1 MEYHWTIF
9 VSWTKRDLNL
19 FEIFVPFQL
28 QNTSTGYIWISPLL
42 QMYFSPW
49 CTMTY
54 GFSPQCTM
62 TYPAEKR
69 EKVALTRS
77 LLFKLYLS
85 LPILF
90 TAEVG
95 LWKKGE
101 VFRKGAL
108 HHVEGREHHVIPWNL
123 SQFSW
128 FRGGINC
135 QEENG
140 WFGLVSEEKGG
151 HVTCCPPEEVKRVEK
166 VAIICIPRKLHRRQP
181 LLDAKWTRCGQFV
194 NFLRRRTENE
204 LYQLRD
210 FLARCDAMR
219 CQSKLH
225 MRMHEMHLTTC
236 VFDIL
241 QNTN

>member
-1 MEYHWTIF
+1 MSRSQT
-9 VSWTKRDLNL
+9 LN
-19 FEIFVPFQL
+19 EWVFVPFW
-28 QNTSTGYIWISPLL
+28 NICTF
-42 QMYFSPW
+42 FSCRIRAPDIFEFHPCCR
-49 CTMTY
+49 CTFLPGAQWHMAFPHSAQWHIRRKS
-54 GFSPQCTM
+54 GKKLHSL
-62 TYPAEKR
+62 AH
-69 EKVALTRS
+69 S

-101 VFRKGAL
+101 VLRKGAL
-108 HHVEGREHHVIPWNL
+108 HVEWREHHVIPWNL

-140 WFGLVSEEKGG
+140 WFGLVSEEKVG
-151 HVTCCPPEEVKRVEK
+151 HVTCCLPKEVKRVEK

-210 FLARCDAMR
+210 FLAPCDAMR